1 MIILIGGKMP
11 GRKWRFYE
19 NRMLRKFFNT
29 ERRLQEVQSGG
40 GCDGHSDKYAIEL
53 AQHSIPEWIKQELG
67 QAENDCGDGK
77 LLPIAVIREKHK
89 KDEDAFVIMRLSTFI
104 KFS

>member
-1 MIILIGGKMP
+1 MP

-53 AQHSIPEWIKQELG
+53 AQHSIPQWIKDELQ
-67 QAENDCGDGK
+67 QAIDDRVSNKGVE
-77 LLPIAVIREKHK
+77 LLPISIIREKHK
-89 KDEDAFVIMRLSTFI
+89 KDEDAIVMLRLSDFLQLG
-104 KFS
+104 K

>member
-1 MIILIGGKMP
+1 MP

-53 AQHSIPEWIKQELG
+53 AQHSIPQWIKDELQ
-67 QAENDCGDGK
+67 QAIDDRVSNKGVE
-77 LLPIAVIREKHK
+77 LLPISIIREKHK
-89 KDEDAFVIMRLSTFI
+89 RDEDAIVMLRLSDFLQLG
-104 KFS
+104 K